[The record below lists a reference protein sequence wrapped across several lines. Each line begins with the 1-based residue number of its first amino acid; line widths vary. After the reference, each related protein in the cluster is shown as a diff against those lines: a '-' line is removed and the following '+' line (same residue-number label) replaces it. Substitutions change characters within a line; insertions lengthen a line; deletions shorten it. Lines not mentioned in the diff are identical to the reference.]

1 MNLTYETINNIRPAI
16 SKLSKLD
23 LKAAEAVKLA
33 RLLGKIESELRYFE
47 ETKIALFEKYGEKN
61 DGGYEIKNENR
72 EAFLKE
78 YRELCNTEI
87 KLDTEKI
94 EIKSDI
100 SIDAASVLA
109 LENLVEFAEA

>member
-1 MNLTYETINNIRPAI
+1 MNLTYETINNIRPALT
-16 SKLSKLD
+16 KLSKLD
-23 LKAAEAVKLA
+23 LKAAEAVKFA

-78 YRELCNTEI
+78 YRELCNTEVE
-87 KLDTEKI
+87 LEFEKI
-94 EIKSDI
+94 AIKSDI
-100 SIDAASVLA
+100 AIDASSVLA
-109 LENLVEFAEA
+109 LDGVIEFAD